1 MKQLVVM
8 ILFTIP
14 VLAADAQ
21 EPTSSWMSW
30 QKTTV
35 SADRLVITNQALP
48 VLELRS
54 DPEERERIARFYA
67 YDRETQ
73 RIMVKSYDE
82 TNGWARFGRILE
94 ELAYTAPE
102 ALEAA
107 LTRQRAILRL
117 SDGRVLGVK

>member
-21 EPTSSWMSW
+21 EPTSSWMSR

-35 SADRLVITNQALP
+35 SADWSHFVMALP

-54 DPEERERIARFYA
+54 DPEERERIARLYA